1 MAKKWIFYGKSKF
14 EGHFQNLEQKVID
27 QIFLK
32 NWFSISKLCIHAK
45 NPIDTSKTE
54 CFIDKFRV
62 WPTLMAPTLCYFDGN
77 SQI

>member
-1 MAKKWIFYGKSKF
+1 MAKKWIFYGKTKF

-27 QIFLK
+27 QFFLK
-32 NWFSISKLCIHAK
+32 NWFSISKPCIHAK

-62 WPTLMAPTLCYFDGN
+62 GSTLMAPALR
-77 SQI
+77 IVL